1 MRWWFLLLG
10 VTTCCLAQPLPVIP
24 LGTTPK
30 EVEVYDDSR
39 RQAFLTSAS
48 AMVTGVVISS
58 SSAVHQSPKE
68 ILLEETCL
76 LQIEAMHGTIPG
88 LAGATTLRLGASY
101 EHDKYLQLE
110 PDWGTYRLL
119 SKGQKVVALLN
130 DDENGQPE
138 IRHHGLIVLDG
149 KTKALPDILRRT
161 GSDASR
167 FTAADLAV
175 LQEASPLFHDEVV
188 TVAEAMADIRSDKA
202 AFLNKLVGGCVAA
215 FFAIMLCADHFRSR
229 FTARCI

>member
-1 MRWWFLLLG
+1 MRWWLLLLG
-10 VTTCCLAQPLPVIP
+10 VTTCCPAQPLPVIP
-24 LGTTPK
+24 LGTTPR

-58 SSAVHQSPKE
+58 SSEVHQSPTE

-76 LQIEAMHGTIPG
+76 LQIETMNGTLSG
-88 LAGATTLRLGASY
+88 LAGATTLRLGTSY

-130 DDENGQPE
+130 EEEGQPE
-138 IRHHGLIVLDG
+138 IRRQGLVVLNE
-149 KTKALPDILRRT
+149 KTRALPDILRRT
-161 GSDASR
+161 GLDASC
-167 FTAADLAV
+167 FTAADLAI
-175 LQEASPLFHDEVV
+175 LKEASPLFHEEVV
-188 TVAEAMADIRSDKA
+188 TVAGAMADIRSDHA
-202 AFLNKLVGGCVAA
+202 ACLNKLVGVCVAA
-215 FFAIMLCADHFRSR
+215 FFAIILCADHFRSR